1 MKERPLSRTIGW
13 GILGT
18 GRIAHDFAKALGQVP
33 EASLH
38 AVCSRSRDKAQGFA
52 ARFGLAKAYDQLA
65 DMLKDPGVDVVYVA
79 TPPSRHAEDCLAIIA
94 ANKAVLCEKPFT
106 VSAADARRV
115 VAAARDKG
123 VFCMEAMWMRFMP
136 LVREAKQLVDAG
148 AIGQPLMIKADFGYP
163 ASPKAHPSLFSPK
176 LGGGALL
183 DRGVYLLS
191 LSRMILGK
199 PSSWRIQATLGENG
213 VDEQCAMSLSHE
225 GGAIASLSAS
235 LRVLAA
241 NEAVIMGTRGTLRLH
256 APFYKPHRL
265 TIKTFDAPV
274 GTPFVPSS
282 PSLKQRIMGSR
293 ALRGLFYR
301 IEPML
306 GRAGRTTTRT
316 YDGNGYCYEAR
327 EVTRCVAEGRR
338 ESEWMTLDDSLAIVE
353 LIEAMQREL
362 LAPQSGN
369 PPPKEMDLA

>member
-1 MKERPLSRTIGW
+1 LSRTIGW

-18 GRIAHDFAKALGQVP
+18 GRIAHDFARALAQVP
-33 EASLH
+33 GARLH

-52 ARFGLAKAYDQLA
+52 GRFELAKAYDQLA
-65 DMLKDPGVDVVYVA
+65 DMLSDSGVDIVYVA
-79 TPPSRHAEDCLAIIA
+79 TPPSRHAEDCLAVIA

-136 LVREAKQLVDAG
+136 LVREAKRLVDAG
-148 AIGQPLMIKADFGYP
+148 TIGQPLMIKADFGYP
-163 ASPKAHPSLFSPK
+163 ASPEAYPSLYSPN

-191 LSRMILGK
+191 LSRMIFGK

-213 VDEQCAMSLSHE
+213 VDEQCAMSLTHE

-274 GTPFVPSS
+274 SVPFAASA
-282 PSLKQRIMGSR
+282 PSLKQRVMGSR
-293 ALRGLFYR
+293 VLRSLFYR

-327 EVTRCVAEGRR
+327 EVMRCVAEGKR
-338 ESEWMTLDDSLAIVE
+338 ESELMPLDDTLAIIE
-353 LIEAMQREL
+353 LMEAMRREL
-362 LAPQSGN
+362 AASQSAN
-369 PPPKEMDLA
+369 LPPNEMDLA